1 MLAFVFCASGGGP
14 DAIDM
19 EPSGMTHSLTFRYG
33 VGGHGTLRCKGRC
46 LRTDHLDLRH
56 DRLPVMPSLFLRALL
71 LWMASLFPVLA
82 PAAEDFLPPEQAF
95 RFDMRVLDDK
105 TVEIG
110 FTVADGYYLYRDPFK
125 FVAEGEAVALGAP
138 EIPPGKVKFD
148 ETFQKDV
155 ETYRGRVAIR
165 LPVDTAP
172 ASFRLIV
179 TSQGCADQGLC
190 YPPMQSAADVQLA
203 GFGGD
208 GSVRVQGG
216 GGGVDGALAAS
227 RSSLAISPSSRS
239 GDAGIDSALRSGRF
253 WLVVVAFF
261 VAGLLLSFT
270 PCVLPMLPILSSLI
284 VGQGGQSVAR
294 SRGLLL
300 AGTYSLGMA
309 LVYTALGVAAGLA
322 GEGLA
327 AALQNAWVLG
337 TFALLLAL
345 LALSMFGAYEL
356 QLPAVLR
363 DRLAA
368 SSGRLQGGRLAG
380 VFAMG
385 GVSALIVSPCV
396 AAPLAGALL
405 YISQTRDVVLGGS
418 ALFSLAVGMS
428 VPLLLLG
435 ASAGALLPRAGAWM
449 ESVKRFFG
457 LLLLAVA
464 WWMLSP
470 VISGALVVAGWGV
483 LLIGAAVFLHAF
495 DRLPE
500 IAGADRRLVKGIG
513 LALAVAGATQIVGAA
528 AGAQDALRPLQP
540 FVVAGGPSA
549 AGAAS
554 VDGLAAP
561 HTGMSFRRVTSI
573 EELDAAV
580 RGAGRPVMLDFYADW
595 CVSCKE
601 MERFTFTDPAVRAR
615 LGKALLLQADVT
627 RNSEAD
633 RALLKRFQL
642 FGPPGIVF
650 FDAGGRELD
659 TRVIGFQNAER
670 FQQSLQSAGL

>member
-1 MLAFVFCASGGGP
+1 MPPVTPIRF
-14 DAIDM
+14 
-19 EPSGMTHSLTFRYG
+19 
-33 VGGHGTLRCKGRC
+33 
-46 LRTDHLDLRH
+46 LRT
-56 DRLPVMPSLFLRALL
+56 LL
-71 LWMASLFPVLA
+71 LWLTALLPLFA
-82 PAAEDFLPPEQAF
+82 AAAEDFLPPEQAF
-95 RFDMRVLDDK
+95 RFDARVLDGK
-105 TVEIG
+105 SIEIG
-110 FTVADGYYLYRDPFK
+110 FVVADGYYLYREPFK
-125 FVAEGEAVALGAP
+125 FEAQGGGVVLGAP
-138 EIPPGKVKFD
+138 EIPSGTVKFD
-148 ETFQKDV
+148 ETFEKDV

-165 LPVDTAP
+165 LPVDAAP
-172 ASFRLIV
+172 ASFQLVV

-190 YPPMQSAADVQLA
+190 YPPMQSVADVQLA

-208 GSVRVQGG
+208 GSVRVPADGRG
-216 GGGVDGALAAS
+216 LDGALAAS
-227 RSSLAISPSSRS
+227 RASAAMAGVSRS
-239 GDAGIDSALRSGRF
+239 GDAAIDHALRSGRF
-253 WLVVVAFF
+253 WLVVFAFF

-284 VGQGGQSVAR
+284 IGQGGQAVAR

-300 AGTYSLGMA
+300 AGAYSLGMA

-337 TFALLLAL
+337 AFSLLLAL

-405 YISQTRDVVLGGS
+405 YISQTRDVLLGGS
-418 ALFSLAVGMS
+418 ALFSLAAGMS

-470 VISGALVVAGWGV
+470 VVPAPLAVAGWGV

-500 IAGADRRLVKGIG
+500 IAGADLRLVKGLG

-528 AGAQDALRPLQP
+528 AGAQDALKPLQP
-540 FVVAGGPSA
+540 FVVGISPA
-549 AGAAS
+549 AAATLPGNAIAATH
-554 VDGLAAP
+554 DGV
-561 HTGMSFRRVTSI
+561 SFRRVSTV

-601 MERFTFTDPAVRAR
+601 MERFTFTDPAVQAR

-627 RNSEAD
+627 RNSESD

-650 FDAGGRELD
+650 FDAGGRELE
-659 TRVIGFQNAER
+659 TRVIGFQNAQR

>member
-1 MLAFVFCASGGGP
+1 MPPVTPIRF
-14 DAIDM
+14 
-19 EPSGMTHSLTFRYG
+19 
-33 VGGHGTLRCKGRC
+33 
-46 LRTDHLDLRH
+46 LRT
-56 DRLPVMPSLFLRALL
+56 LL
-71 LWMASLFPVLA
+71 LWLTALLPLFA
-82 PAAEDFLPPEQAF
+82 AAAEDFLPPEQAF
-95 RFDMRVLDDK
+95 RFDARVLDGK
-105 TVEIG
+105 SIEIG
-110 FTVADGYYLYRDPFK
+110 FVVADGYYLYREPFK
-125 FVAEGEAVALGAP
+125 FEAQGGGVVLGAP
-138 EIPPGKVKFD
+138 EIPSGTVKFD
-148 ETFQKDV
+148 ETFEKDV

-165 LPVDTAP
+165 LPVDAAP
-172 ASFRLIV
+172 ASFQLVV

-190 YPPMQSAADVQLA
+190 YPPMQSVADVQLA

-208 GSVRVQGG
+208 GSVRVPADGRG
-216 GGGVDGALAAS
+216 LDGALAAS
-227 RSSLAISPSSRS
+227 RASASMAGASRS
-239 GDAGIDSALRSGRF
+239 GDAAIDHALRSGRF
-253 WLVVVAFF
+253 WLVVFAFF

-284 VGQGGQSVAR
+284 IGQGGQAVAR

-300 AGTYSLGMA
+300 AGAYSLGMA

-337 TFALLLAL
+337 AFSLLLAL

-405 YISQTRDVVLGGS
+405 YISQTRDVLLGGS
-418 ALFSLAVGMS
+418 ALFSLAAGMS

-470 VISGALVVAGWGV
+470 VVPAPLAVAGWGV

-500 IAGADRRLVKGIG
+500 IAGADLRLVKGLG

-528 AGAQDALRPLQP
+528 AGAQDALKPLQP
-540 FVVAGGPSA
+540 FVVGISPA
-549 AGAAS
+549 AAAALPGNAIAATH
-554 VDGLAAP
+554 DGV
-561 HTGMSFRRVTSI
+561 SFRRVSTV

-601 MERFTFTDPAVRAR
+601 MERFTFTDPAVQAR

-627 RNSEAD
+627 RNSESD

-650 FDAGGRELD
+650 FDAGGRELE
-659 TRVIGFQNAER
+659 TRVIGFQNAQR